1 MKGLK
6 GKGIVEQDAVQ
17 SGHCEILWKRGMF
30 GVGVP
35 VGCLGMNV
43 RGSGTV
49 VVLVLGGFDQPSFRG
64 KIAQGLQNL
73 FS

>member
-1 MKGLK
+1 MNGLK
-6 GKGIVEQDAVQ
+6 EGSIVEQDAVQ
-17 SGHCEILWKRGMF
+17 SEHFEILWKRGMF

-64 KIAQGLQNL
+64 KIAQCLQNL
-73 FS
+73 